1 VLEQTVQ
8 RIEQPPAFH
17 QQSLD
22 SALYIGVALREQCRL
37 SHAWCIGESSATK
50 KLLHPNQHKPHRKG
64 ETNMP
69 LAFIIGTAGS
79 GKSLFTAAFSEWLKT
94 SKQDVAVVNLDPG
107 ALKLPYSPDVD
118 VRNYVD
124 IGDLME
130 KYGLGPN
137 GALIM
142 AADLIADEIDNI
154 TVDIE
159 AANADVVLVDTPG
172 QMELFAFRASGPYIV
187 NELTREPKA
196 IVYLFDAV
204 FSINPLNYVS
214 NMFLSAAVYNR
225 FFQPQMHL
233 LSKCDLLPEK
243 EVETITDWAANPR
256 ALEDSIEQKL
266 KGTKRL
272 FSINMMHAI
281 NQLGIKFLLIPVSAK
296 TNQGLTNFNTVLER
310 ILTGGEKY
318 TY

>member
-1 VLEQTVQ
+1 
-8 RIEQPPAFH
+8 
-17 QQSLD
+17 
-22 SALYIGVALREQCRL
+22 
-37 SHAWCIGESSATK
+37 
-50 KLLHPNQHKPHRKG
+50 
-64 ETNMP
+64 MP
-69 LAFIIGTAGS
+69 VTFIIGTAGS
-79 GKSLFTAAFSEWLKT
+79 GKSLFTAAFSEWLKM

-124 IGDLME
+124 VGNIME

-142 AADLIADEIDNI
+142 AADLIADEIENI
-154 TVDIE
+154 TKDIE
-159 AANADVVLVDTPG
+159 EANADLVLVDTPG

-187 NELTREPKA
+187 NELTSEPKA

-225 FFQPQMHL
+225 FFQPQVHL
-233 LSKCDLLPEK
+233 LSKCDLIPEK
-243 EVETITDWAANPR
+243 EVATITDWAVNPR
-256 ALEDSIEQKL
+256 TLENSIEQRL
-266 KGTKRL
+266 EGTKRL
-272 FSINMMHAI
+272 FSRNMMNAI

-296 TNQGLTNFNTVLER
+296 TNEGLVNFNTTLER
-310 ILTGGEKY
+310 ILTGGENY
-318 TY
+318 TS